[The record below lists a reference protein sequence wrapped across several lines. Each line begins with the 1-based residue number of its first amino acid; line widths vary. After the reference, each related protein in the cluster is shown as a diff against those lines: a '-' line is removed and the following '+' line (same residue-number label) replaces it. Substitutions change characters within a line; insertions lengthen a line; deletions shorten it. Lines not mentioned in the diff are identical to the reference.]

1 MHTTKKERLA
11 CTTAVAALVAGCA
24 TFYCL
29 GLGLVPVYIVGGP
42 GLLAVFFWYRTYLK
56 HPTDP
61 ATIVPLFLI
70 TAAGFEIHL
79 VEEYLGHYAPA
90 ISRLF
95 NIGWTDRVFVV
106 ICFVL
111 AAALGLVS
119 VGLYY
124 RKTGAGFVASL
135 FLFTRLAELGLFVF
149 PLIRPALQPDAAY
162 PISQSVASG
171 TFVADM
177 PNHYWRIT
185 GSYYFPGMYSVALA
199 ILPAL
204 YTLYCVWKAR
214 PFHTELSS
222 CMAGD
227 IHG

>member
-1 MHTTKKERLA
+1 MATTVKERLA
-11 CTTAVAALVAGCA
+11 CIAAIAALVVGCV
-24 TFYCL
+24 TFFYL

-42 GLLAVFFWYRTYLK
+42 GLLAVLFWYRTYLK
-56 HPTDP
+56 RPTDP

-70 TAAGFEIHL
+70 TVAGFEIHL

-95 NIGWTDRVFVV
+95 NIGWTDRAFVV
-106 ICFVL
+106 ICFLL
-111 AAALGLVS
+111 AAVLCLVS

-124 RKTGAGFVASL
+124 RKAAAGFVACL

-149 PLIRPALQPDAAY
+149 PLLRPALQPDAAH

-185 GSYYFPGMYSVALA
+185 GSYYFPGMYTVALA

-204 YTLYCVWKAR
+204 YTLYRVWQAR
-214 PFHTELSS
+214 PSVS
-222 CMAGD
+222 VANVSK
-227 IHG
+227 